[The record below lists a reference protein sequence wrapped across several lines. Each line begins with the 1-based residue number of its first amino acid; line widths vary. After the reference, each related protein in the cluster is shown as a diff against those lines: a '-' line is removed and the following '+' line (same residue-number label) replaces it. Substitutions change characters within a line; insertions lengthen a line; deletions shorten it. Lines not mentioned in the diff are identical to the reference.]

1 MFRLD
6 DRVAF
11 ISGAAGHLGR
21 SMATALAKAGAKVY
35 LNGRDAARLESLARE
50 LCQQGM
56 SAVAA
61 PFDVSDPKV
70 MLSFFET
77 LLAREGRLNVLV
89 NNAYSGVV
97 GTIDTVQREEYAR
110 AFEMAATSAMDSVR
124 AALPALKAAVA
135 SVGDASVINIASMY
149 GTVSPDPRIYGDGI
163 ENNPPHYGA
172 AKAALIQLTRYTACH
187 LAPHGIRV
195 NAISP
200 GPFPSPATVK
210 QSKKFHAN
218 LCEKVPLGRTGNPAE
233 LAGPLL
239 FLASDASTYVTGINL
254 PVDGGWTAW

>member
-21 SMATALAKAGAKVY
+21 AMATALADAGAKVY
-35 LNGRDAARLESLARE
+35 LNGRDAVRLEELARE
-50 LCQQGM
+50 LCNRGM

-61 PFDVSDPKV
+61 PFDVSDPKAV
-70 MLSFFET
+70 KSFLET
-77 LLAREGRLNVLV
+77 LIAREGRLDVLV

-97 GTIDTVQREEYAR
+97 GTIDTIQRDEYAR
-110 AFEMAATSAMDSVR
+110 AFEMAAISSMDIMR

-135 SVGDASVINIASMY
+135 MAGDASVINIASMY

-172 AKAALIQLTRYTACH
+172 AKAALIQLTRYAACH
-187 LAPHGIRV
+187 LAPDGVRV

-200 GPFPSPATVK
+200 GPFPSPATVER
-210 QSKKFHAN
+210 SAKFHAN
-218 LCEKVPLGRTGNPAE
+218 LCNKVPLGRIGNPAE

-239 FLASDASTYVTGINL
+239 FLASNASTYVTGINL